1 MNSVAIS
8 GRMTADPE
16 LKQAKKNDSE
26 TISYVRYSVAVQ
38 AGKDAAD
45 FINCVAY
52 GKCAEFVHKYF
63 RKGSRVEVMGEL
75 RQNRWKD
82 KDGNNRSE
90 LVVKADRV
98 FFGETKAE
106 ADARAAESAPA
117 ERAEASYYTPP
128 AGGVMPSLD
137 VPQFEEYEGDDGL
150 PF

>member
-1 MNSVAIS
+1 MNTVAIS

-26 TISYVRYSVAVQ
+26 TISYVRYSIAVQ
-38 AGKDAAD
+38 SGKDAD

-52 GKCAEFVHKYF
+52 GKCAEFVNKYF

-90 LVVKADRV
+90 LFVKADRV

-106 ADARAAESAPA
+106 ADARAAESAPV
-117 ERAEASYYTPP
+117 ERAEAGYYTPP
-128 AGGVMPSLD
+128 AGGIMPSA

>member
-1 MNSVAIS
+1 MLNTVAIS

-26 TISYVRYSVAVQ
+26 TISYVRYSIAVQ
-38 AGKDAAD
+38 SGKDAD

-90 LVVKADRV
+90 LFVKADRV

-106 ADARAAESAPA
+106 ADARAAESAPV
-117 ERAEASYYTPP
+117 ERAEAGYYTPP
-128 AGGVMPSLD
+128 AGGIMPSA

>member
-8 GRMTADPE
+8 GRITADPE
-16 LKQAKKNDSE
+16 LKQAKKNESE
-26 TISYVRYSVAVQ
+26 TISYVRYSIAVQ
-38 AGKDAAD
+38 AGKDAVD
-45 FINCVAY
+45 YINCVAY

-63 RKGSRVEVMGEL
+63 RKGSRVEIAGEL

-90 LVVKADRV
+90 IVVKADRV

-106 ADARAAESAPA
+106 ADARVAESAPV
-117 ERAEASYYTPP
+117 ERAEAGYYTPP
-128 AGGVMPSLD
+128 AGGVSAPVD
-137 VPQFEEYEGDDGL
+137 VQRFEEYEGDDGL